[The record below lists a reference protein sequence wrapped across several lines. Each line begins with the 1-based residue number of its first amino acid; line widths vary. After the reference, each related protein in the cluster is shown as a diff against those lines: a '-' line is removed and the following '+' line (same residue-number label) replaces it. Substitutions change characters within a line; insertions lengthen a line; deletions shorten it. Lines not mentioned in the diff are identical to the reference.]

1 MASYNV
7 ENFSTKTDDAKVTK
21 LAEAIVSNMKTPDII
36 GLTEVQDNDGATDSG
51 TTDAIASA
59 KVLIEKI
66 KSLGGPNMFILIS
79 HQKIKKMAVHL
90 EVISVSASFI
100 TLNE

>member
-36 GLTEVQDNDGATDSG
+36 GLTEVQDNDGDTDSG
-51 TTDAIASA
+51 TTDASDKCKAINR
-59 KVLIEKI
+59 K
-66 KSLGGPNMFILIS
+66 N
-79 HQKIKKMAVHL
+79 
-90 EVISVSASFI
+90 
-100 TLNE
+100 